1 MAKIIQILG
10 PVVDIQFDE
19 EEKLPQIFDALLVQK
34 NKLILE
40 TEQHLGGG
48 RVRCVALG
56 STDGLSRS
64 DEVVSSGSPVKVPT
78 GKETLGRVFNA
89 MGEVIDGKGPL
100 KSGDLKSIHKKS
112 PAFKDQKTK
121 IEILETGIK
130 AIDLLIPLPKGGKIG
145 LFGGAG
151 VGKTVI
157 IQELIRNIAQVHRG
171 VSVFAGIGER
181 SREGNEIIREME
193 KSGVLKNCALVFGQM
208 NETSGV
214 RFRTPFTGL
223 TMAEHFRDVE
233 NKDVLVFMDN
243 IFRFIQAGNEVSVLL
258 GRIPS
263 QTGYQPTLF
272 SEIAQIE
279 ERITSTKNGS
289 LTAIQAVFVP
299 ADDLTDPA
307 VVSIFNHLD
316 GIIVLARSLADKG
329 IYPAIDVLESS
340 SMILRPEI
348 VGERH
353 YTVAKEVVR
362 VLKRYKELE
371 DIISILGLEEL
382 SEEDKRIVN
391 RARKIQKFLSQP
403 LHVAEVFSGI
413 PGQYLKIE
421 ETVEDFEKI
430 VSGKLDD
437 LREEEFYMK
446 GRI

>member
-10 PVVDIQFDE
+10 PVIDVQFGE
-19 EEKLPQIFDALLVQK
+19 EEKVPQIFDALMVQR

-40 TEQHLGGG
+40 TEQHLGGLK
-48 RVRCVALG
+48 VRCIALG
-56 STDGLSRS
+56 PTDGLKRNEEIISL
-64 DEVVSSGSPVKVPT
+64 ETPVKVPA

-89 MGEVIDGKGPL
+89 LGKPIDGKGAIKTDIL
-100 KSGDLKSIHKKS
+100 NSIHKKA
-112 PAFKDQKTK
+112 PALKNQKTK

-130 AIDLLIPLPKGGKIG
+130 PIDLLIPLPKGGKIG

-157 IQELIRNIAQVHRG
+157 IQELIRNIAYAHKG

-181 SREGNEIIREME
+181 SREGNEIIKEME

-214 RFRTPFTGL
+214 RFRTPLTAL

-233 NKDVLVFMDN
+233 NRDVLIFMDN
-243 IFRFIQAGNEVSVLL
+243 IFRFIQAGNEVSALL

-289 LTAIQAVFVP
+289 LTAIQAVYVP

-316 GIIVLARSLADKG
+316 GIIVLSRSLADKG

-340 SMILRPEI
+340 SSILKPEI
-348 VGERH
+348 VGEKH
-353 YTVAKEVVR
+353 YTVAREVIR
-362 VLKRYKELE
+362 ILKRYKELE

-382 SEEDKRIVN
+382 SEEDKEIVN
-391 RARKIQKFLSQP
+391 RARKIQRFLSQP

-413 PGQYLKIE
+413 KGQYLKIE
-421 ETVEDFEKI
+421 ETIEDFEKI
-430 VSGKLDD
+430 ISGELDGLKED
-437 LREEEFYMK
+437 DFYMK

>member
-10 PVVDIQFDE
+10 PVIDVQFGE
-19 EEKLPQIFDALLVQK
+19 EEKVPQIFDALMVQR

-40 TEQHLGGG
+40 TEQHLGGLK
-48 RVRCVALG
+48 VRCIALG
-56 STDGLSRS
+56 PTDGLKRNEEIISL
-64 DEVVSSGSPVKVPT
+64 ETPVKVPA

-89 MGEVIDGKGPL
+89 LGEPIDGKGAIKTDIL
-100 KSGDLKSIHKKS
+100 NSIHKKA
-112 PAFKDQKTK
+112 PALKNQKTK

-130 AIDLLIPLPKGGKIG
+130 PIDLLIPLPKGGKIG

-157 IQELIRNIAQVHRG
+157 IQELIRNIAYAHKG

-181 SREGNEIIREME
+181 SREGNEIIKEME

-214 RFRTPFTGL
+214 RFRTPLTAL

-233 NKDVLVFMDN
+233 NRDVLIFMDN
-243 IFRFIQAGNEVSVLL
+243 IFRFIQAGNEVSALL

-289 LTAIQAVFVP
+289 LTAIQAVYVP

-316 GIIVLARSLADKG
+316 GIIVLSRSLADKG

-340 SMILRPEI
+340 SSILKPEI
-348 VGERH
+348 VGEKH
-353 YTVAKEVVR
+353 YTVAREVIR
-362 VLKRYKELE
+362 ILKRYKELE

-382 SEEDKRIVN
+382 SEEDKEIVN
-391 RARKIQKFLSQP
+391 RARKIQRFLSQP

-413 PGQYLKIE
+413 KGQYLKIE
-421 ETVEDFEKI
+421 ETIEDFEKI
-430 VSGKLDD
+430 ISGELDGLKED
-437 LREEEFYMK
+437 DFYMK